1 MTYTNGKVSTWAV
14 EDQPKEKI
22 LLKGIST
29 LSDAE
34 LLSILVGW
42 GTDDKNQ
49 LEIARILLSSV
60 GNDLNGLAKLSVH
73 ELCQVEGITKP
84 KAVQI
89 ITALEIG
96 RRRGL
101 QEITQKGKI
110 GSSKDVFNVFQPILG
125 DLPYEEFWVLYL
137 NRSNKIIDKLKILKT
152 AIEKLASGL
161 ILCHNHPSGNTQ
173 PSDPDK
179 KITEKIRNAA
189 QLFECNVLDHIIITD
204 REFYSFADEGIL

>member
-137 NRSNKIIDKLKILKT
+137 NRSNKIIDKLKISQGG
-152 AIEKLASGL
+152 ISGTVIDTRL
-161 ILCHNHPSGNTQ
+161 IRPDTLPQ
-173 PSDPDK
+173 PSF
-179 KITEKIRNAA
+179 R
-189 QLFECNVLDHIIITD
+189 Q
-204 REFYSFADEGIL
+204 YSAK